1 MFGMVSSTIFL
12 FIALFSGAGAC
23 ISFAAYKHAKTAAS
37 NTPSSPLSSPPPPD
51 DFKPTGKVK
60 GRDLKK
66 AVEEAVKPHLEQ
78 TAKLE
83 KKLADA
89 ETLIKDLK
97 VASRLA
103 PDSKADSEKST
114 EADEAKPKEKS

>member
-1 MFGMVSSTIFL
+1 MSFPTIIFL

-23 ISFAAYKHAKTAAS
+23 ISYASYKRAKNSAS
-37 NTPSSPLSSPPPPD
+37 STLSLPPPPD
-51 DFKPTGKVK
+51 DYKPTGKVK

-83 KKLADA
+83 KKLAAA
-89 ETLIKDLK
+89 ETLIKDLH
-97 VASRLA
+97 VAAQLA
-103 PDSKADSEKST
+103 PDPKVTETKKVENEEKEEVKTNANS
-114 EADEAKPKEKS
+114 

>member
-1 MFGMVSSTIFL
+1 MSFPTIIFL

-23 ISFAAYKHAKTAAS
+23 ISYASYKRAKNSAS
-37 NTPSSPLSSPPPPD
+37 STLSLPPPPD
-51 DFKPTGKVK
+51 DFPTGKVK

-89 ETLIKDLK
+89 ETLIKDLH
-97 VASRLA
+97 VAGRLA
-103 PDSKADSEKST
+103 PDIET
-114 EADEAKPKEKS
+114 VEAKAKEEVKTDAS

>member
-1 MFGMVSSTIFL
+1 MADTTFIFL
-12 FIALFSGAGAC
+12 LIGLASGAGAS
-23 ISFAAYKHAKTAAS
+23 ISFAAYRRAKIAAS
-37 NTPSSPLSSPPPPD
+37 SALRLPPPPD
-51 DFKPTGKVK
+51 DYKQPEKAK
-60 GRDLKK
+60 GRDSKK

-97 VASRLA
+97 VAARLA
-103 PDSKADSEKST
+103 PEPQPTAKKAEK
-114 EADEAKPKEKS
+114 EEG